1 MINLALIVGKALLL
15 TGSCLVLQVQ
25 LREGDIS
32 FDEFLAATPPHAEVE
47 PVIGDVDVTSNI
59 LFSSGTTGAACETAG
74 HKALTL
80 TQAISDLHLF

>member
-1 MINLALIVGKALLL
+1 MDLALTVGRALLL
-15 TGSCLVLQVQ
+15 TRSWSVLQVH

-32 FDEFLAATPPHAEVE
+32 FDEFLAASPPHAEVQ

-80 TQAISDLHLF
+80 TQAISDLHLL